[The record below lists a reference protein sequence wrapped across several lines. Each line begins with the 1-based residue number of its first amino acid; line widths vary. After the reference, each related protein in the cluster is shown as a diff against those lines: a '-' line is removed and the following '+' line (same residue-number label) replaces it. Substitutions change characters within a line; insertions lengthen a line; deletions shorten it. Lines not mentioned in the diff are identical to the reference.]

1 MSQSIID
8 LLDLPNELL
17 LYILNKLDNVDVLYS
32 LFGINNQR
40 LDRLIQGKTFST
52 HLNFASNLH
61 YNRRIESIL
70 DRFCNDILPRI
81 DLYVKCLI
89 VESASLERILL
100 AGHYP
105 HLTEL
110 KILHF
115 QRDNSLDYFTSKKNL
130 LNISL
135 TKTMTIEEYIES
147 DKIVCY
153 MCFN

>member
-61 YNRRIESIL
+61 YNRRI
-70 DRFCNDILPRI
+70 

-100 AGHYP
+100 AAHYP